1 MKSIIRSLLI
11 TSLVLSVASAV
22 ALSGEN
28 EERALT
34 AAEEWLAL
42 VDQGEYEASWKA
54 ASSLFKFAVTAEQWG
69 QAAEGARQPLGD
81 LRSRKLKGAQYMT
94 SMPGAPD
101 GEYVV
106 VQFDTSFAN
115 KEKAIET
122 VTPMRDKDGVWRV
135 SGYFIK

>member
-11 TSLVLSVASAV
+11 TSLVLVVASGV
-22 ALSGEN
+22 AISGES
-28 EERALT
+28 EEQAVT
-34 AAEEWLAL
+34 VAEKWLKL
-42 VDQGEYEASWKA
+42 VDQGKYAESWKEA
-54 ASSLFKFAVTAEQWG
+54 ASLFKSAVTEEQWSSALQG
-69 QAAEGARQPLGD
+69 SRQPLGEWK
-81 LRSRKLKGAQYMT
+81 SRKLKGAQYMT

-106 VQFDTSFAN
+106 VQFDASFAN
-115 KEKAIET
+115 KEKAVET